1 MKIGI
6 NLRGVSYS
14 TGNTADGRHRNYAD
28 SLEGFT
34 NNIIT
39 PFIEEGHDVST
50 YIFTYNS
57 IKNDDILKAYPNI
70 KKSTFVDENY
80 NKFIGNINLPPEL
93 FKIQALTAINS
104 LHQLL
109 GEDLDVVIM
118 TRFDICFL
126 KNPFKVYNFDFT
138 KCNFLWREPE
148 YHDFPIVNDNFI
160 VFPHSMVQTMID
172 CIIEMELSPPRGVSI
187 GLHNFYIPLANR
199 VGKEGVQW
207 LDDRFVGA
215 FNDRRT
221 PHANDL
227 FTLLRSL

>member
-1 MKIGI
+1 MKIGL

-14 TGNTADGRHRNYAD
+14 CGNTSDGRYRNYED

-34 NNIIT
+34 TNIIT
-39 PFIEEGHDVST
+39 PFLEGGHDLST
-50 YIFTYNS
+50 YIFTYEN
-57 IKNDDILKAYPNI
+57 IKKDDILKAYPNI
-70 KKSTFVDENY
+70 KKATFVEENY
-80 NKFIGNINLPPEL
+80 NKFFANINLPPEL

-104 LHQLL
+104 LNQLL
-109 GEDLDVVIM
+109 GEDLDIVIM
-118 TRFDICFL
+118 TRFDISFH

-187 GLHNFYIPLANR
+187 GLHNFYIPLVNR
-199 VGKEGVQW
+199 VGTERVQW
-207 LDDRFVGA
+207 VDDRFVGA
-215 FNDRRT
+215 YNDIRT

-227 FTLLRSL
+227 FTLFRSL